1 MKRIIDLKEVKYCS
15 PFECALGAGY
25 VVATG
30 LGVYEIF
37 PPFSR
42 ESENELRKRVA
53 GHYPAAAQ
61 ENGITKRCALLLA
74 RYFSGEEVDF
84 DLPLDRRRITL
95 FQSRV
100 YDIVMAIPYG
110 CVRSYKE
117 IAEKIG
123 CPNSARCVGRAMAAN
138 PYPII
143 VPCHRVLGSSGK
155 LTGYSA
161 PGGIES
167 KKWLLAMEGASCI

>member
-1 MKRIIDLKEVKYCS
+1 MKRIIDLEEVKYCS
-15 PFECALGAGY
+15 LFKCALGAGY
-25 VVATG
+25 VAATG

-42 ESENELRKRVA
+42 ESENALRKRIS
-53 GHYPAAAQ
+53 GLYPATAQ
-61 ENGITKRCALLLA
+61 ENGITKRCSLLLA

-84 DLPLDRRRITL
+84 DLPLDRRRITP

-110 CVRSYKE
+110 CVKSYKE
-117 IAEKIG
+117 IAEEIER
-123 CPNSARCVGRAMAAN
+123 PNSARGVGRAMAAN

-143 VPCHRVLGSSGK
+143 VPCHRVVGSSGR

-167 KKWLLAMEGASCI
+167 KKWLLEMEGASCI

>member
-1 MKRIIDLKEVKYCS
+1 MKRSIELDEVRYCS
-15 PFECALGAGY
+15 LFKCSLGAGY
-25 VVATG
+25 LLATDR
-30 LGVYEIF
+30 GVYEIF

-42 ESENELRKRVA
+42 ESENALRKRVT
-53 GHYPAAAQ
+53 GLYPAAAQ
-61 ENGITKRCALLLA
+61 ENSTTIKGAFLLA
-74 RYFSGEEVDF
+74 KYFSGEAVNF
-84 DLPLDRRRITL
+84 DLPLDRRRITP

-117 IAEKIG
+117 IAEKIES
-123 CPNSARCVGRAMAAN
+123 PNSARGVGRAMAAN

-143 VPCHRVLGSSGK
+143 VPCHRVLGYSGK

-167 KKWLLAMEGASCI
+167 KKWLLEMEGASCI